1 MEWPNYFAGEHRTVQ
16 RETIRR
22 CTDFQDA
29 ILLELE
35 TSRKAPVYT
44 DWRFWYPED
53 AAGGA
58 SSYLQSELTR
68 LPADCR
74 TVCDP

>member
-1 MEWPNYFAGEHRTVQ
+1 MEWPNYFAGEHRTVY

-35 TSRKAPVYT
+35 TSHRAPVYT
-44 DWRFWYPED
+44 DWRLWYPEGVV
-53 AAGGA
+53 AAV
-58 SSYLQSELTR
+58 R
-68 LPADCR
+68 LVPQTPSLAAAQESLHQ
-74 TVCDP
+74 